1 MYTVYIAYT
10 PPQGTEFAIPNF
22 TNTTNRVVTTG
33 DGGIYEAIATT
44 ESNSYMNGTYTTYG
58 SHYFFGNETAY
69 GSYNCFQRNGIP
81 LLSSDN
87 LHYYGPCWESRSASN
102 NYLVDGTYSGNT
114 TTIVD
119 GIEIK
124 GEYISISAPYNII
137 LKSYSLISSNYNGVS
152 SPCSGWVIAGSN
164 DGGNT
169 YTMVDQRVNNP
180 LPLNDYG
187 LFTTN
192 NIVGYSTYIII
203 ITSITY
209 GQGAANIGTWNIYSL
224 PQNIPV
230 SNACFPQKTPITTNQ
245 GIIPIEHID
254 ISKHT
259 IRNKKIVAITKTVTQ
274 DKYMVCFEKDS
285 LGENIPCD
293 KTIISKNH
301 MIFYKGK
308 MRPADYFTNAKIKN
322 VKKVNYSGE
331 ILYNVLLEEHDKMV
345 VNNLICETLHPNNY
359 LAKLYKILKIFE
371 TDIGKNACIKEMNRY
386 YHRAK
391 KIPG

>member
-1 MYTVYIAYT
+1 MPGYRNVRVNL
-10 PPQGTEFAIPNF
+10 FAA
-22 TNTTNRVVTTG
+22 TSG
-33 DGGIYEAIATT
+33 DETINSSGIVLFHDDPEA
-44 ESNSYMNGTYTTYG
+44 
-58 SHYFFGNETAY
+58 
-69 GSYNCFQRNGIP
+69 GIHVSFNIQP
-81 LLSSDN
+81 
-87 LHYYGPCWESRSASN
+87 
-102 NYLVDGTYSGNT
+102 
-114 TTIVD
+114 
-119 GIEIK
+119 
-124 GEYISISAPYNII
+124 ISAP
-137 LKSYSLISSNYNGVS
+137 SS
-152 SPCSGWVIAGSN
+152 
-164 DGGNT
+164 
-169 YTMVDQRVNNP
+169 
-180 LPLNDYG
+180 
-187 LFTTN
+187 
-192 NIVGYSTYIII
+192 
-203 ITSITY
+203 
-209 GQGAANIGTWNIYSL
+209 
-224 PQNIPV
+224 QNIPV